1 MVPPKRIKRL
11 RFNLLPFKI
20 LWFYLL
26 ILNVNFYYF
35 VLGHVNHVR
44 NICHLELTNLLTK
57 RTLLVFGQIQD
68 VFNTSR
74 NLVSRTTAKAMQV
87 CSRFKCKKCYS
98 LNLDSQLSIKTCRV
112 VKARGSTATQH
123 IGHLSRFMKFNFLG
137 LFFIQSMIVCLGF
150 LFSQP

>member
-1 MVPPKRIKRL
+1 MVPPKSIKRL

-44 NICHLELTNLLTK
+44 NICHLELANILTK
-57 RTLLVFGQIQD
+57 RTLLVIREIYD

-74 NLVSRTTAKAMQV
+74 NKSSSPSVKAMQIYP
-87 CSRFKCKKCYS
+87 R
-98 LNLDSQLSIKTCRV
+98 IK
-112 VKARGSTATQH
+112 
-123 IGHLSRFMKFNFLG
+123 
-137 LFFIQSMIVCLGF
+137 
-150 LFSQP
+150 